1 MDFFKTNNYEIK
13 DFLEDIHWTA
23 TRLLQKCIRDKE
35 LSEKIY
41 ALIADELN
49 QETIKYQNTMKR
61 HMSDNEIAM
70 LLGIVV
76 YNRLLRESEMGHET
90 N

>member
-13 DFLEDIHWTA
+13 AFLGDIHWTA
-23 TRLLQKCIRDKE
+23 TRLLQKCICDKE
-35 LSEKIY
+35 LAEKIY

-49 QETIKYQNTMKR
+49 QEAIKYQHTMKR

-76 YNRLLRESEMGHET
+76 YNHLLRESEIGQ
-90 N
+90 